1 MPDYEILTK
10 MAVDAAIAGGEE
22 VMEVYNMIDI
32 NVTYKEDKSP
42 LTEADIRS
50 NEIIK
55 NYLGKSELPILSEEE
70 RNISYDERKNWDVFW
85 LVDPLDGT
93 REFVKRNGEFTVN
106 IALIKNNAPIIGV
119 IYVPVSGN
127 IYFSSSFSGSYR
139 ISHVTSDFIKS
150 KDLKSLINIASSLPL
165 SKNRNKIIGIGSR
178 SHLSL
183 KTKIFFHKLKR
194 KYENLDIIK
203 IGSSLKLCLIAEG
216 NADIYPRFSPTMEWD
231 IAAGHALIENAGFK
245 IYEYKSNNPILYN
258 KENLKNPYFVAGN
271 TRII

>member
-93 REFVKRNGEFTVN
+93 REFIKRNGEFTVN

-245 IYEYKSNNPILYN
+245 IYEYKNNNPILYN